1 MLQNDINNIRFPLIN
16 IRRTSNL
23 AVAPINTFALAIGLF
38 MISTPLMKWCE
49 FTSPTLGVALACG
62 GVCLY
67 VMGIYN
73 WYQNK
78 TVLCFIDFSFSFLF
92 FLICYFFHFTLKDK
106 FEQIPITTVTP
117 PTMVQSSTTPIK
129 IDNTIFENYMI
140 GTFFVLYLIALVAL
154 ALACKNKGLIH
165 LAYLGLLILADI
177 MIIIWEYRYRKTKND
192 KIKERLRKSAGYFL
206 FFASLVLW
214 YSGVARFINEIFQKE
229 LIPLISPHL

>member
-23 AVAPINTFALAIGLF
+23 AVAPINTFALAVGLF
-38 MISTPLMKWCE
+38 MLSTPLMKWCE

-67 VMGIYN
+67 IMGIYN

-78 TVLCFIDFSFSFLF
+78 TVLCFIDFSFSFMF
-92 FLICYFFHFTLKDK
+92 FLICYLFHFALKN
-106 FEQIPITTVTP
+106 IYSIVGATPNTTID
-117 PTMVQSSTTPIK
+117 QSELYA
-129 IDNTIFENYMI
+129 TIFENYMI
-140 GTFFVLYLIALVAL
+140 GTFFVLYLVALVAL

-165 LAYLGLLILADI
+165 LAYLGLLILAHI
-177 MIIIWEYRYRKTKND
+177 MIIIWEYRYKKNKTGN
-192 KIKERLRKSAGYFL
+192 IKKRLRKSAGYFL

-229 LIPLISPHL
+229 LIPLISPDL

>member
-38 MISTPLMKWCE
+38 MISVPLMKWCE

-92 FLICYFFHFTLKDK
+92 FLICYFFHFTLKVK
-106 FEQIPITTVTP
+106 FEGIQSSTVTP
-117 PTMVQSSTTPIK
+117 STMVQASTTPIK

-140 GTFFVLYLIALVAL
+140 GTFFVLYLVAL
-154 ALACKNKGLIH
+154 AALAMASKNKGLIH

-177 MIIIWEYRYRKTKND
+177 FIIIWEYRYKRSSET
-192 KIKERLRKSAGYFL
+192 IKKRLRKSAGYFL
-206 FFASLVLW
+206 FFASIVLW

-229 LIPLISPHL
+229 MIPFISPDL

>member
-49 FTSPTLGVALACG
+49 FTSPTLGVTLACG

-67 VMGIYN
+67 IMGIYN

-78 TVLCFIDFSFSFLF
+78 AILCFIDFSFSFMF
-92 FLICYFFHFTLKDK
+92 FLICYFFHFTLNGTAVDGK
-106 FEQIPITTVTP
+106 
-117 PTMVQSSTTPIK
+117 M
-129 IDNTIFENYMI
+129 FENYMI
-140 GTFFVLYLIALVAL
+140 GTFFVLYLVAL
-154 ALACKNKGLIH
+154 AALAFACKNKGLIH
-165 LAYLGLLILADI
+165 LIYLGLLILADI
-177 MIIIWEYRYRKTKND
+177 FVIIWEYRYRRSKES
-192 KIKERLRKSAGYFL
+192 IKKRLRKSAGYFL
-206 FFASLVLW
+206 FFASLALW

-229 LIPLISPHL
+229 MIPLISPDL

>member
-67 VMGIYN
+67 IMGIYN

-78 TVLCFIDFSFSFLF
+78 TVLCFIDFSFSFMF
-92 FLICYFFHFTLKDK
+92 FLICYLFHFALKN
-106 FEQIPITTVTP
+106 IYSIVGATPNTTID
-117 PTMVQSSTTPIK
+117 QSELYA
-129 IDNTIFENYMI
+129 TIFENYMI
-140 GTFFVLYLIALVAL
+140 GTFFVLYLVALVAL

-165 LAYLGLLILADI
+165 LAYLGLLILAHI
-177 MIIIWEYRYRKTKND
+177 MIIIWEYRYKKNKTGN
-192 KIKERLRKSAGYFL
+192 IKKRLRKSAGYFL

-229 LIPLISPHL
+229 LIPLISPDL

>member
-38 MISTPLMKWCE
+38 MLSTPLMKWCE

-67 VMGIYN
+67 IMGIYN

-92 FLICYFFHFTLKDK
+92 FLICYLFHFALKNMNSIIGTNTPNTMA
-106 FEQIPITTVTP
+106 EQSEVYT
-117 PTMVQSSTTPIK
+117 
-129 IDNTIFENYMI
+129 TIFENYMI
-140 GTFFVLYLIALVAL
+140 GTFFVLYLVAL
-154 ALACKNKGLIH
+154 AALAFACKNKGLIH

-177 MIIIWEYRYRKTKND
+177 FIIIWEYRYKRNKDN
-192 KIKERLRKSAGYFL
+192 IKKRLRKSAGYFL
-206 FFASLVLW
+206 FFASIVLW

-229 LIPLISPHL
+229 MIPFISPDL